1 MGAYL
6 ARLETRVL
14 LEQLLV
20 RFPDL
25 ALASHDDLPRRP
37 NAFISGL
44 EQLPVTCG

>member
-6 ARLETRVL
+6 ARLECRVL

-20 RFPDL
+20 RCPDL
-25 ALASHDDLPRRP
+25 ALASDAVLPRRA

-44 EQLPVTCG
+44 ETLPLVL